1 MSDNKNILVIQTAF
15 IGDLIMSTSIFPAL
29 KEIFPKST
37 IDVVTIQASSIILKN
52 NPYVNNVFTF
62 DKKNTFK
69 SKINS
74 FFDLVK
80 ILKSNKYDIG
90 ISIQHSITSSLL
102 MLLSNI
108 KYKVGNQRMKFVDK
122 NIQIPKGLHNKDRV
136 LSLLKAFTDKEFDN
150 STEIYFNNKIDI
162 KNQLIKNN
170 KKNICVAPGSVWE
183 TKKLPTNKY
192 IEIINNLTDYNIY
205 LIGANNEKII
215 CDEILYNVSHENIVN
230 FVGEFNLLESA
241 ELIKHSDLLLCNDSA
256 PLHIGNAVNTPVF
269 AFFGPTVKR
278 FGCYPYREKDQMIEV
293 DLDCRPCGKHGSNK
307 CPLGHHR
314 CMNGIKVEDVINKVN
329 NLLG

>member
-37 IDVVTIQASSIILKN
+37 IDVVTIPASSIILKN
-52 NPYVNNVFTF
+52 NPYVNNLFTF

-90 ISIQHSITSSLL
+90 ISIQHSFTSSLL

-108 KYKVGNQRMKFVDK
+108 KYKVGNQRMKFVDR

-170 KKNICVAPGSVWE
+170 KKNICVAPGSVRK

-256 PLHIGNAVNTPVF
+256 PLHIGNAVNTTVF

-314 CMNGIKVEDVINKVN
+314 CMNDIKVEDVINKVN

>member
-29 KEIFPKST
+29 KEIFPKSN
-37 IDVVTIQASSIILKN
+37 IDVVTIPVSSIILKN

-102 MLLSNI
+102 MLLSNV

-136 LSLLKAFTDKEFDN
+136 LSLLKAFSDKDYDN
-150 STEIYFNNKIDI
+150 STEIYFNNNIDI
-162 KNQLIKNN
+162 KNQLIENN

-215 CDEILYNVSHENIVN
+215 CDEILYNVNHENIVN
-230 FVGEFNLLESA
+230 FAGEFNLLESA
-241 ELIKHSDLLLCNDSA
+241 ELIKHCDLLLCNDSA

-307 CPLGHHR
+307 CPLGHHK
-314 CMNGIKVEDVINKVN
+314 CMNDIKVEDVINKVN

>member
-1 MSDNKNILVIQTAF
+1 
-15 IGDLIMSTSIFPAL
+15 LI
-29 KEIFPKST
+29 
-37 IDVVTIQASSIILKN
+37 IILR
-52 NPYVNNVFTF
+52 F
-62 DKKNTFK
+62 
-69 SKINS
+69 I
-74 FFDLVK
+74 
-80 ILKSNKYDIG
+80 
-90 ISIQHSITSSLL
+90 
-102 MLLSNI
+102 
-108 KYKVGNQRMKFVDK
+108 
-122 NIQIPKGLHNKDRV
+122 
-136 LSLLKAFTDKEFDN
+136 
-150 STEIYFNNKIDI
+150 
-162 KNQLIKNN
+162 LIKNN
-170 KKNICVAPGSVWE
+170 KKNICVAPGSVRK

-230 FVGEFNLLESA
+230 FAGEFNLLESA

-256 PLHIGNAVNTPVF
+256 PLHIGNAVDTPVF

-314 CMNGIKVEDVINKVN
+314 CMNDIKVEDVINKVN

>member
-1 MSDNKNILVIQTAF
+1 MLDNKNILVIQTAF

-37 IDVVTIQASSIILKN
+37 IDVVTIPVSSIILKN

-80 ILKSNKYDIG
+80 LLKSNKYDIG

-108 KYKVGNQRMKFVDK
+108 KYKVGNQRMKFVDR
-122 NIQIPKGLHNKDRV
+122 NIQIPKGLHNKNRV
-136 LSLLKAFTDKEFDN
+136 LSLLKAFSDKEFDN
-150 STEIYFNNKIDI
+150 NTEIYFNKIDI
-162 KNQLIKNN
+162 KNKLIKNN

-230 FVGEFNLLESA
+230 FAGEFNLLESA

-256 PLHIGNAVNTPVF
+256 PLHIGNAVDTPVF

-314 CMNGIKVEDVINKVN
+314 CMNDIKVEDVINKVN